1 MISANG
7 SHGSIIRNNGR
18 QTGQNSRNGRSSG
31 DIPRGEHVP
40 RSYEVTD
47 EQWAE
52 IAPLIPGKSARRG
65 RPRAGRR
72 RTLNGILYVL
82 QTGRA
87 WEEVPRQYG
96 SPATCWRRLQEWTA
110 DGSWERIWHVY
121 LAGLEE
127 VGRAAWSE
135 AFLAGRFVPSKRGRR
150 MRAESGRAARQPE
163 DEAAVAG

>member
-1 MISANG
+1 MIRGTNG
-7 SHGSIIRNNGR
+7 SN
-18 QTGQNSRNGRSSG
+18 SG
-31 DIPRGEHVP
+31 DSRDNGKLAARESKDVLQGEHMT

-52 IAPLIPGKSARRG
+52 IAPLIPGKRARRG

-110 DGSWERIWHVY
+110 DGSWERIWRAY
-121 LAGLEE
+121 LTRLNEDA
-127 VGRAAWSE
+127 RAAWVE
-135 AFLAGRFVPSKRGRR
+135 AFLQGRFVPSKRGRR
-150 MRAESGRAARQPE
+150 IRTEGERVTRQQQ
-163 DEAAVAG
+163 DEAAGTG

>member
-1 MISANG
+1 MSRVN
-7 SHGSIIRNNGR
+7 SSSDSRTNGR
-18 QTGQNSRNGRSSG
+18 QNGRESG
-31 DIPRGEHVP
+31 DYPQGEHMPRG
-40 RSYEVTD
+40 YEVTD

-52 IAPLIPGKSARRG
+52 IAPLIPNKRARRG

-110 DGSWERIWHVY
+110 DGSWERIWRAY
-121 LAGLEE
+121 LTGLDE
-127 VGRAAWSE
+127 VGRAAWTE

-150 MRAESGRAARQPE
+150 TRSDGERVARQPQ
-163 DEAAVAG
+163 DEAADAG